1 MSGKQTDLLNSNYI
15 IDGVPMT
22 LTPARMLRE
31 CMVEPPLEPDGDL
44 PALADEREDPAPDN
58 YTYDENLV
66 ERYAQLID
74 YLEKREL
81 PIPFAGPYSAGK
93 VAQALLDAIWMNGH
107 FRLGDLSLKADWKWN
122 DKVIGLPAAF
132 YNSVEE
138 ACSYIDALGVKIEKF
153 SLTGGAPAVSFK
165 AATVAEVD
173 DDDITEE
180 ESLMRDLPY
189 RTVNPRMSRR
199 RKVSAGFTPE
209 AQDWILFI
217 PFDPCDFRLGGSAL
231 SQALHTTPS
240 VDPDIQDADYFMDCY
255 EVVRELVEDGV
266 VKAGA
271 TVGEGGL
278 MMALRSLSGITGAD
292 VCIRDICK
300 AYGDE
305 SPVRVLFSEVPGVV
319 IQIADIDYDY
329 VDAELILQ
337 DVVYY
342 PIGHPTPGKPGVNLT
357 GKVEIPQ
364 ILESLLN
371 TLEGED

>member
-1 MSGKQTDLLNSNYI
+1 MSGKTTDLLNSNYI
-15 IDGVPMT
+15 IDGVQMA

-31 CMVEPPLEPDGDL
+31 CMVEPPLEPDGDA

-58 YTYDENLV
+58 HSYDENLI
-66 ERYAQLID
+66 ERYAQLVN

-93 VAQALLDAIWMNGH
+93 VAQALIDAIWMNGH
-107 FRLGDLSLKADWKWN
+107 FRLGDLTLKADWKWN
-122 DKVIGLPAAF
+122 DKEIGLPAAF
-132 YNSVEE
+132 YSSVEE
-138 ACSYIDALGVKIEKF
+138 VCSYIDALGVKIEKY
-153 SLTGGAPAVSFK
+153 SLTSGAPAVSFK
-165 AATVAEVD
+165 ASTVAEVD
-173 DDDITEE
+173 DEEITEE
-180 ESLMRDLPY
+180 ESLLRDLPY

-199 RKVSAGFTPE
+199 RKVANGFTPE
-209 AQDWILFI
+209 AQDWILYI
-217 PFDPCDFRLGGSAL
+217 PFDPCDFRLGGSTL

-240 VDPDIQDADYFMDCY
+240 IAPDIQDADYFMDCY

>member
-1 MSGKQTDLLNSNYI
+1 MSGKADLLNSNYI
-15 IDGVPMT
+15 IDGVQMA
-22 LTPARMLRE
+22 LTPQKMLRE
-31 CMVEPPLEPDGDL
+31 CMVEPPLEPDGDA
-44 PALADEREDPAPDN
+44 PTLADEREDPAPDN
-58 YTYDENLV
+58 YSYDESLI
-66 ERYAQLID
+66 ERYAQLIQ

-107 FRLGDLSLKADWKWN
+107 FRLGDLSLKAEWKWN
-122 DKVIGLPAAF
+122 DKEIGLPAAF

-138 ACSYIDALGVKIEKF
+138 ACSYIDALGVKIEKY
-153 SLTGGAPAVSFK
+153 SVTGGVPSVCFK
-165 AATVAEVD
+165 ASTVAEVD
-173 DDDITEE
+173 DDEITEE
-180 ESLMRDLPY
+180 ESLLRDLPY

-199 RKVSAGFTPE
+199 RKVSASIVPE
-209 AQDWILFI
+209 SSDWLLYI

-240 VDPDIQDADYFMDCY
+240 TAPDIQDADYFIDCY

-278 MMALRSLSGITGAD
+278 MMALRSLATANGAD

-305 SPVRVLFSEVPGVV
+305 KPVRVLFGEVPGVV

-337 DVVYY
+337 DVVYF
-342 PIGHPTPGKPGVNLT
+342 PIGHPVPGKPGVQLSD
-357 GKVEIPQ
+357 KVEIPQ

>member
-1 MSGKQTDLLNSNYI
+1 MSGKTTDLLNSNYI
-15 IDGVPMT
+15 IDGVQMA

-31 CMVEPPLEPDGDL
+31 CMVEPPLEPDGDA

-58 YTYDENLV
+58 HSYDENLI
-66 ERYAQLID
+66 ERYAQLVN

-93 VAQALLDAIWMNGH
+93 VAQALIDAIWMNGH
-107 FRLGDLSLKADWKWN
+107 FRLGDLTLKADWKWN
-122 DKVIGLPAAF
+122 DKEIGLPAAF
-132 YNSVEE
+132 YSSVEE
-138 ACSYIDALGVKIEKF
+138 VCSYIDALGVKIEKY
-153 SLTGGAPAVSFK
+153 SLTSGAPAVSFK
-165 AATVAEVD
+165 ASTVAEVD
-173 DDDITEE
+173 DEEITEE
-180 ESLMRDLPY
+180 ESLLRDLPY

-199 RKVSAGFTPE
+199 RKVATGFTPE
-209 AQDWILFI
+209 AQDWILYI
-217 PFDPCDFRLGGSAL
+217 PFDPCDFRLGGSTL

-240 VDPDIQDADYFMDCY
+240 IAPDIQDADYFMDCY